1 MPHSHRKRAKVGEPP
16 TLKGQPKPSPAPT
29 TSGSTG
35 NAPAAAGGP
44 ARAGGNSNGNGN
56 GNGHNGNGY
65 HDRRRSGRVTYR
77 PKAAEML
84 TVHARTEDERLLA
97 PRHRPAFL
105 DSDPWRSLR
114 ILAEF
119 VEGFDALAGVGKAV
133 TIFGSARMDEN
144 DPWYAKARELGANLA
159 RDGFAVITGGGPGI
173 MEAANRGCHEAGG
186 LSIGCNI
193 ELPHEQTV
201 NPYVDLGVEFRYF
214 FARKT
219 MFVKYAD
226 GFAIFPGGFGTLD
239 ELFESV
245 TLIQTG
251 KIRHF
256 PVVLVGTAYWA
267 GLLDWI
273 RKEAV
278 GCGAVSPEDLDLV
291 QVTDDM
297 EEACRMLTVAST
309 HRAEEAARSAYADDV
324 SAGAH

>member
-1 MPHSHRKRAKVGEPP
+1 MSRP
-16 TLKGQPKPSPAPT
+16 
-29 TSGSTG
+29 
-35 NAPAAAGGP
+35 
-44 ARAGGNSNGNGN
+44 NSNHTNGN
-56 GNGHNGNGY
+56 HE
-65 HDRRRSGRVTYR
+65 RRRSGRVTYR
-77 PKAAEML
+77 PKAAAIL
-84 TVHARTEDERLLA
+84 KPQVRTEDERLLS

-114 ILAEF
+114 ILSEF

-133 TIFGSARMDEN
+133 TIFGSARIREG
-144 DPWYAKARELGANLA
+144 DPFYAKARELGGLLA
-159 RDGFAVITGGGPGI
+159 RAGFAVITGGGPGI

-193 ELPHEQTV
+193 ELPQEQAV
-201 NPYVDLGVEFRYF
+201 NGYVDLGVEFRYF

-239 ELFESV
+239 ELFESL

-256 PVVLVGTAYWA
+256 PVVLVGKEHWS

-273 RKEAV
+273 RDRVVAR
-278 GCGAVSPEDLDLV
+278 GAIDRRDIDLI

-297 EEACRMLTVAST
+297 AEACRMLTEGST
-309 HRAEEAARSAYADDV
+309 RRAAEAAREGRAETAK
-324 SAGAH
+324 GR

>member
-1 MPHSHRKRAKVGEPP
+1 MPHSKNKRDG
-16 TLKGQPKPSPAPT
+16 GSPQA
-29 TSGSTG
+29 GADQR
-35 NAPAAAGGP
+35 APAASEAPAGPTESQAPENDG
-44 ARAGGNSNGNGN
+44 ARHNGNGN
-56 GNGHNGNGY
+56 GNG

-77 PKAAEML
+77 PKATEML

-119 VEGFDALAGVGKAV
+119 VEGFDALAAVGKAV
-133 TIFGSARMDEN
+133 TIFGSARTQES
-144 DPWYAKARELGANLA
+144 DPYYAQARQLGANLA

-193 ELPHEQTV
+193 ELPHEQSV
-201 NPYVDLGVEFRYF
+201 NQYVDLGVEFRYF

-239 ELFESV
+239 ELFESL

-256 PVVLVGTAYWA
+256 PVVLIGTQYWA

-273 RKEAV
+273 RGEAIRI
-278 GCGAVSPEDLDLV
+278 GNVSLQDLDLI
-291 QVTDDM
+291 QCTDDM
-297 EEACRMLTVAST
+297 DEACKMLTAGST
-309 HRAEEAARSAYADDV
+309 RRAKEAAAADKAAEKTI
-324 SAGAH
+324 SPR